1 MSGLKA
7 LVKTAKAAR
16 KAEPFYSAL
25 DEAAPLIKRNSGT
38 GQAFI
43 NDLKKVGVKPAE
55 LRERGLDKIAT
66 MPKITKEEFLAKID
80 ENPAPQVEEKVLLEP
95 TQRDIE
101 ARAHE
106 MAYED
111 AMDELRAEG
120 VNRHDAA
127 DEAAEMAEDRM
138 SDYME
143 QATEELSMAN
153 DAPAHGDYTLK
164 GGENYRE
171 ILLKV
176 PSFKGQNKLV
186 ELQAQLRR
194 VDPELN
200 SYRHKE
206 LTQQIEALKA
216 EKAAMP
222 EQFKGL
228 NAHFGGEPGI
238 LASIRVSDRIMPT
251 YTKAQAEEI
260 GQRIAAGMNVADHKY
275 LANGAMQQAVN
286 KGLVTPKEA
295 AQYADF
301 RGFKGVDTT
310 GARQKVLHVEE
321 IQSDW
326 HQQGKDQGYR
336 TGREEQDYVDY
347 LKELETKAKNEAK
360 ADFISEGVGEER
372 AEVLAGKMAKRLAE
386 DPRHLTDYFGASA
399 EAKRMELHQARMD
412 ARKAIPDAPFKENW
426 HELALKRMLNYA
438 AEKGYDRVALTPGVE
453 QANRYNLAKQINT
466 VNYIPEEQRLIAKNH
481 EGRVVLD
488 KTYTKP
494 EDLPEYIG
502 KELTQK
508 LLSTE
513 PTPQPYKSAEWHT
526 EAKPTSMHVLTGQ
539 DIEIGGEGM
548 RRFYDEKLPSY
559 LNKYGQKYGVQVSP
573 FDIETKPSEGFQVRD
588 TTNAE
593 SRPTRFMSA
602 TDAAN
607 WRSANNYPDTYV
619 IEPQPA
625 QTKQVHGFDITPE
638 MRQEITGKGLPLY
651 QQIGI
656 PTGGAAAGMG
666 ALEQEDQG
674 FKKGGQIKKR
684 GRVNV
689 SQNPDTMLLDLL
701 SRS

>member
-1 MSGLKA
+1 MSGLGA

-80 ENPAPQVEEKVLLEP
+80 ENPAPRLEEKVLLEP
-95 TQRDIE
+95 TQKDIE

-138 SDYME
+138 EDYME
-143 QATEELSMAN
+143 QAAEDLSMAN

-164 GGENYRE
+164 GGQNYRE
-171 ILLKV
+171 ILIKMPNPRAALEAKGAELHAKISRASPDQGADLKR
-176 PSFKGQNKLV
+176 QAD
-186 ELQAQLRR
+186 ELRAQY
-194 VDPELN
+194 DKAPEVF
-200 SYRHKE
+200 SGVK
-206 LTQQIEALKA
+206 
-216 EKAAMP
+216 
-222 EQFKGL
+222 
-228 NAHFGGEPGI
+228 AHFGGEPSI
-238 LASIRVSDRIMPT
+238 IASIRVSDRIMPT

-260 GQRIAAGMNVADHKY
+260 GQRIAEGMGVADHKN
-275 LANGAMQQAVN
+275 LGNGAMQQAVN

-326 HQQGKDQGYR
+326 HQQGKEKGYGGR
-336 TGREEQDYVDY
+336 PIAGFKYDLDKNDWVRADDKEATHFGDASGRDDRLWDTREE
-347 LKELETKAKNEAK
+347 A
-360 ADFISEGVGEER
+360 
-372 AEVLAGKMAKRLAE
+372 
-386 DPRHLTDYFGASA
+386 
-399 EAKRMELHQARMD
+399 
-412 ARKAIPDAPFKENW
+412 ARKQSGVPDAPFKENW
-426 HELALKRMLNYA
+426 HELAMKRMLNYA

-453 QANRYNLAKQINT
+453 QADRYNLAKYIDQIN
-466 VNYIPEEQRLIAKNH
+466 YGKNPD
-481 EGRVVLD
+481 GTYSLAAID
-488 KTYTKP
+488 KKGKVALNETSLS
-494 EDLPEYIG
+494 EDQLKSMIG
-502 KELTQK
+502 KDMAQK
-508 LLSTE
+508 IVSGEGKEFPVGSVSEGQRSLSGLDL
-513 PTPQPYKSAEWHT
+513 Q
-526 EAKPTSMHVLTGQ
+526 V
-539 DIEIGGEGM
+539 GGEGM
-548 RRFYDEKLPSY
+548 RHFYDEKLPSY
-559 LNKYGQKYGVQVSP
+559 LNKYGQKYGVQVTP
-573 FDIETKPSEGFQVRD
+573 FDIELKPETKQSTYNFSGQPSGEVVYPSE
-588 TTNAE
+588 
-593 SRPTRFMSA
+593 
-602 TDAAN
+602 
-607 WRSANNYPDTYV
+607 
-619 IEPQPA
+619 
-625 QTKQVHGFDITPE
+625 TKQLHGFDITPE